1 METGFLGVPD
11 VSVAIFSGLAAASMV
26 TSFIAT
32 VTGAAGGL
40 LLLGTM
46 ALVFPPQILMP
57 LHTVA
62 MLGDNVTRIA
72 VLWRDVARSALLP
85 FLIGSTLGAAA
96 GGKIFVGLP
105 TVTLQLILGF
115 SIIVFVWMPK
125 IANAGSLGGRFGVV
139 GFAASFVGIFV
150 SATGALV
157 APFVAAAFDR
167 RQNVVA
173 TFSAA
178 MGIFHL
184 TKLIAF
190 GLLGAALVPYL
201 PLMAAMLAT
210 SAVGNVIGSRILKR
224 MPERSF
230 RRFFQ
235 IILTL
240 MALRILWMAAGNA
253 GLVPT

>member
-96 GGKIFVGLP
+96 GGKI
-105 TVTLQLILGF
+105 
-115 SIIVFVWMPK
+115 S
-125 IANAGSLGGRFGVV
+125 
-139 GFAASFVGIFV
+139 
-150 SATGALV
+150 SAC
-157 APFVAAAFDR
+157 R
-167 RQNVVA
+167 R
-173 TFSAA
+173 
-178 MGIFHL
+178 
-184 TKLIAF
+184 
-190 GLLGAALVPYL
+190 
-201 PLMAAMLAT
+201 
-210 SAVGNVIGSRILKR
+210 
-224 MPERSF
+224 
-230 RRFFQ
+230 
-235 IILTL
+235 
-240 MALRILWMAAGNA
+240 
-253 GLVPT
+253 